1 MPTLFDYLHEHG
13 NKTLDELPFNE
24 VDAAILCQLAHLPLV
39 GLDTQLSLR
48 DAAKRY
54 LSTLDK
60 RRLYAEDSLTDSL
73 GPFVLEAAGRTPRFT
88 SCTLAHAAERFDE
101 EHHEQFAALCV
112 GLPDG
117 SAYVAFRGTDGQLV
131 SWREDFELSFSVTCA
146 QRDATAYLGR
156 IAAVTD
162 GPLRVGGHSK
172 GGNLAAF
179 AVMSADKDVRERVV
193 SLDCFDSPGFCQDVV
208 GTEAL
213 VRLREMGDR
222 AHLLVPRFCLIGN
235 LLDHPWPSEVVESE
249 AEGLLQ
255 HALTSWQVGGT
266 RFVRAQAA
274 SPESLRFADVFAGV
288 VARSGPKG
296 CRLVTDSLFDLLG
309 HAGLSTFDE
318 LMHMRLS
325 QVVCL
330 VRELVSMDLE
340 AQEGVEGLL
349 SPILSEAARQ
359 ASSPVQHLMAPLLG
373 LAVEPVVAPALDPA
387 TPPNLEERRRY
398 RAARTRAPRL
408 FAARLWSVCSR
419 PCVARSVPLIA
430 YGVLI
435 MANAD
440 MATPALVWV
449 AALVLAASGA
459 SGLHHAVSEARQ
471 GTAGAVGR
479 AVLGAALVG
488 TGILVAVLRRYVFG
502 LANVLLG
509 AALVAYGVS
518 VMRRHVGT
526 QPHTRRD
533 AIALVCGLFGV
544 VLGLLLAAHPIA
556 FSPTIL
562 FASGI
567 YVAAKGMCDLVFL
580 RSGKGSG
587 QRRVRSA

>member
-13 NKTLDELPFNE
+13 DKTFDELPFNE
-24 VDAAILCQLAHLPLV
+24 VDAAILCQLAYLPLG
-39 GLDTQLSLR
+39 GLNARPSLR

-60 RRLYAEDSLTDSL
+60 RRLYAKDSLADSL
-73 GPFVLEAAGRTPRFT
+73 GPFVLEAAGRARRFEG
-88 SCTLAHAAERFDE
+88 CTLAHAAERFDE
-101 EHHEQFAALCV
+101 GRHEQFAALCV
-112 GLPDG
+112 DLPDE
-117 SAYVAFRGTDGQLV
+117 STYVAFRGTDERLV

-146 QRDATAYLGR
+146 QRDAASYLGR
-156 IAAVTD
+156 VAAMTD
-162 GPLRVGGHSK
+162 GALRVGGHSK

-179 AVMSADKDVRERVV
+179 AVMSASEDVLGCVV

-213 VRLREMGDR
+213 ARLRSMGGR

-255 HALTSWQVGGT
+255 HTLTSWQVADT
-266 RFVRAQAA
+266 RFVRAKAA

-288 VARSGPKG
+288 VARSGPEG

-318 LMHMRLS
+318 LASLRLP
-325 QVVCL
+325 QVARL
-330 VRELVSMDLE
+330 VQGVASMDLS

-349 SPILSEAARQ
+349 SPILSEVARQ
-359 ASSPVQHLMAPLLG
+359 ATSPVQRLVAPLLG
-373 LAVEPVVAPALDPA
+373 LAVEPVVAPTLDPA
-387 TPPNLEERRRY
+387 TPPNLEERQRY
-398 RAARTRAPRL
+398 RAARTRVPRL

-430 YGVLI
+430 YGALV

-459 SGLHHAVSEARQ
+459 SGLHHAVGEARQ

-479 AVLGAALVG
+479 AILGAVLVG
-488 TGILVAVLRRYVFG
+488 AGVLVAVLRRYVFG

-509 AALVAYGVS
+509 VALVAYGIS
-518 VMRRHVGT
+518 VMRRHVSAR
-526 QPHTRRD
+526 PRMRRD
-533 AIALVCGLFGV
+533 AVALTCGLAGV
-544 VLGLLLAAHPIA
+544 VLGLLLMAHPIA

-562 FASGI
+562 FAAGV
-567 YVAAKGMCDLVFL
+567 YVAAKGVCDLVLL
-580 RSGKGSG
+580 RDGRELG
-587 QRRVRSA
+587 QRIGHDA